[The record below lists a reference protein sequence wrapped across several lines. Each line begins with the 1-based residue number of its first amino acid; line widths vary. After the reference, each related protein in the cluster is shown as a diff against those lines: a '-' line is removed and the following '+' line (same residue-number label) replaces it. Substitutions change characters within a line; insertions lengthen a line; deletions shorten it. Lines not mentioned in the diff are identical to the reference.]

1 MRRVARAGFEGK
13 TKFENKKFEN
23 KKFDNN
29 EETSMKRFAI
39 LVSAF
44 CLLTASAASA
54 ATSEKFGKGGWIQ
67 DFQPEI
73 DRANSSGEQFRI
85 KGHCQSN
92 CTLFLGL
99 RNVCVERSAT
109 LLFHSGHDRQR
120 NINAG
125 STNRMLSAYN
135 ASLRQYV
142 VDNHYMD
149 TLAFHAISGA
159 QIIDRFG
166 YKECPRK

>member
-1 MRRVARAGFEGK
+1 MRY
-13 TKFENKKFEN
+13 
-23 KKFDNN
+23 
-29 EETSMKRFAI
+29 FASF
-39 LVSAF
+39 VGV
-44 CLLTASAASA
+44 LLMMSSSAAFA
-54 ATSEKFGKGGWIQ
+54 ATSERYGKGGWIQ

-73 DRANSSGEQFRI
+73 DRANASGELFRI

-109 LLFHSGHDRQR
+109 LLFHAGHDRQR

-135 ASLRQYV
+135 AVLRQYV

-159 QIIDRFG
+159 AIIDKFG

>member
-1 MRRVARAGFEGK
+1 MRVFV
-13 TKFENKKFEN
+13 
-23 KKFDNN
+23 
-29 EETSMKRFAI
+29 SVI
-39 LVSAF
+39 LLLISSTAF
-44 CLLTASAASA
+44 A
-54 ATSEKFGKGGWIQ
+54 ATSEKYGMGGWIQ

-73 DRANSSGEQFRI
+73 DRANTSGELFRI

-99 RNVCVERSAT
+99 NNVCVERSAT
-109 LLFHSGHDRQR
+109 LLFHAGHDRQR

-125 STNRMLSAYN
+125 STQRMLSAYN

-142 VDNHYMD
+142 TDNHYMD
-149 TLAFHAISGA
+149 TLAFHAIPGSM
-159 QIIDRFG
+159 IIDKFG

>member
-1 MRRVARAGFEGK
+1 
-13 TKFENKKFEN
+13 
-23 KKFDNN
+23 
-29 EETSMKRFAI
+29 MKRFAI
-39 LVSAF
+39 VAGLVLMMVSSVAF
-44 CLLTASAASA
+44 A
-54 ATSEKFGKGGWIQ
+54 ATSEKFGKGGWIR

-73 DRANSSGEQFRI
+73 DRNNASGELFRI

-120 NINAG
+120 NLNAG
-125 STNRMLSAYN
+125 STDRMLNAYN
-135 ASLRQYV
+135 ASLRQFV

-149 TLAFHAISGA
+149 SLAFHAISGA
-159 QIIDRFG
+159 AIIDKFG

>member
-1 MRRVARAGFEGK
+1 
-13 TKFENKKFEN
+13 
-23 KKFDNN
+23 
-29 EETSMKRFAI
+29 MKYFAI
-39 LVSAF
+39 PVSAV
-44 CLLTASAASA
+44 LMMISSVALG
-54 ATSEKFGKGGWIQ
+54 ATSEGLGMGGWIGK
-67 DFQPEI
+67 FQPEI
-73 DRANSSGEQFRI
+73 DRANSSGELFRI
-85 KGHCQSN
+85 RGHCQSN

-120 NINAG
+120 NINAF
-125 STNRMLSAYN
+125 STNRMLNAYN
-135 ASLRQYV
+135 APLRQYV

-159 QIIDRFG
+159 AIIDKFG